1 MTPLDLLRVQLN
13 AELASVGMALDRYPM
28 VDPMSVRIEN
38 WHRECALDLRRDP
51 DPGSCVVRHATRL
64 REWLKDPISRSPL
77 EEESYLGNDD
87 QVYGKQA
94 LLVYLDQMP
103 EEVQGRS
110 PARPDED
117 RLFVV
122 YPHPIVKATVIWL
135 KTKTAFEPLDAIT
148 ERYTELEALRNL
160 PQIPTETM
168 APRLERARRMQREAR
183 RRAAVPPPP
192 PPEPRRPPAF
202 EGVRREADAFAE
214 RLRRDA
220 ERMDAD
226 DQARIQ
232 ALMEEMRK
240 QRAENREAEEENR
253 TTEGELKEA
262 QAEVSALNGRVSSL
276 NTSATNLEKTLDAKE
291 SRDSKSG
298 LMQGVVIAACIAISI
313 IASGGSAAPAGAST
327 VQQTTV
333 KATAINGGATV
344 NVIIPLG

>member
-1 MTPLDLLRVQLN
+1 MTPLDRMRVQLN
-13 AELASVGMALDRYPM
+13 GELASVGMALDRYPM
-28 VDPMSVRIEN
+28 IDPMSVRIEN

-64 REWLKDPISRSPL
+64 QEWLKDPIGRSPL

-87 QVYGKQA
+87 HVYGKQA

-110 PARPDED
+110 PVRPDED

-135 KTKTAFEPLDAIT
+135 KTKMIFEPLDAIS
-148 ERYTELEALRNL
+148 ERYAELEALRNL
-160 PQIPTETM
+160 PGIPTETM

-183 RRAAVPPPP
+183 R
-192 PPEPRRPPAF
+192 
-202 EGVRREADAFAE
+202 
-214 RLRRDA
+214 DA

-226 DQARIQ
+226 DLARIR
-232 ALMEEMRK
+232 ALIEEMRK

-253 TTEGELKEA
+253 VTEGELNEA
-262 QAEVSALNGRVSSL
+262 KAEVSALNGRVASL
-276 NTSATNLEKTLDAKE
+276 TTSTANLEKTLDAKDA
-291 SRDSKSG
+291 RDSKSA
-298 LMQGVVIAACIAISI
+298 LMQGVVIAACIAVTI
-313 IASGGSAAPAGAST
+313 IASGGSAAPAAAST

-333 KATAINGGATV
+333 KATAINGGV
-344 NVIIPLG
+344 KVGVYMPI